1 MVRRL
6 LAASAIGMSS
16 VVGGIS
22 PAGAAGSTPGIPGEP
37 NCHGHSVAFVAQGGF
52 GGGPGAGN
60 AARYLGISVKEGQ
73 ELTREFCG

>member
-6 LAASAIGMSS
+6 LVALAIGISILA
-16 VVGGIS
+16 GGVS
-22 PAGAAGSTPGIPGEP
+22 PAGAAGDAPGVPGES
-37 NCHGHSVAFVAQGGF
+37 NCHGQSLAFVAQGGF

-60 AARYLGISVKEGQ
+60 VARFLGISVKEGQ